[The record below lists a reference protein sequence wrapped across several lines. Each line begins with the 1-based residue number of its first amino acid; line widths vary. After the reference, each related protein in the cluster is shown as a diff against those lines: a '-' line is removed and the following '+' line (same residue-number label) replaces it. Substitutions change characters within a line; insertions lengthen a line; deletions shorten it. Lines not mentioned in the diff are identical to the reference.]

1 MWVFLGMETIA
12 NIKYRSHVD
21 SDSCLL
27 AVCRWLI
34 PHEVAPQQSFTM
46 LQPAN
51 AKVIIKNGTTKN
63 NHIYFILQFDPL
75 KHSINNSSCNLTYTP
90 EFIAVYGRRR
100 VGKTFLIREA
110 YGYKFSFDHTGI
122 LDAPLREQLSEFRES
137 LYRAGMKN
145 KALPKDKMMKAL
157 TTVFLIFSVPK
168 PIQGRS

>member
-90 EFIAVYGRRR
+90 KLMNQNRKADIMEYVSYLNEIPW
-100 VGKTFLIREA
+100 
-110 YGYKFSFDHTGI
+110 
-122 LDAPLREQLSEFRES
+122 LDKKL
-137 LYRAGMKN
+137 
-145 KALPKDKMMKAL
+145 
-157 TTVFLIFSVPK
+157 
-168 PIQGRS
+168 

>member
-90 EFIAVYGRRR
+90 KKTEKMFGH
-100 VGKTFLIREA
+100 VG
-110 YGYKFSFDHTGI
+110 
-122 LDAPLREQLSEFRES
+122 
-137 LYRAGMKN
+137 N
-145 KALPKDKMMKAL
+145 
-157 TTVFLIFSVPK
+157 VV
-168 PIQGRS
+168 

>member
-90 EFIAVYGRRR
+90 NLHLLVESAFVHCTRHLLTSAKIQNEKPLAHFCMHLMPLWQGDKATRPLTAEPGWRRSIIARTTTRR
-100 VGKTFLIREA
+100 
-110 YGYKFSFDHTGI
+110 
-122 LDAPLREQLSEFRES
+122 LST
-137 LYRAGMKN
+137 Y
-145 KALPKDKMMKAL
+145 
-157 TTVFLIFSVPK
+157 
-168 PIQGRS
+168 

>member
-90 EFIAVYGRRR
+90 KQKIWKLAEMDADHVKAWSKG
-100 VGKTFLIREA
+100 GATDESNCQMLCKT
-110 YGYKFSFDHTGI
+110 HN
-122 LDAPLREQLSEFRES
+122 
-137 LYRAGMKN
+137 RAKGN
-145 KALPKDKMMKAL
+145 K
-157 TTVFLIFSVPK
+157 
-168 PIQGRS
+168 

>member
-90 EFIAVYGRRR
+90 KFRGNRDFSAKLPRSSWAYMLS
-100 VGKTFLIREA
+100 LILEMLIN
-110 YGYKFSFDHTGI
+110 Y
-122 LDAPLREQLSEFRES
+122 
-137 LYRAGMKN
+137 
-145 KALPKDKMMKAL
+145 
-157 TTVFLIFSVPK
+157 VFNTL
-168 PIQGRS
+168 

>member
-90 EFIAVYGRRR
+90 KSTTAVPSMPSTTTPPSPWLNGCARRR
-100 VGKTFLIREA
+100 YISRARRATAKA
-110 YGYKFSFDHTGI
+110 SKHT
-122 LDAPLREQLSEFRES
+122 RTRCS
-137 LYRAGMKN
+137 
-145 KALPKDKMMKAL
+145 
-157 TTVFLIFSVPK
+157 TVSIS
-168 PIQGRS
+168 

>member
-90 EFIAVYGRRR
+90 KVYYDYMCNIIESR
-100 VGKTFLIREA
+100 KKN
-110 YGYKFSFDHTGI
+110 YM
-122 LDAPLREQLSEFRES
+122 QL
-137 LYRAGMKN
+137 K
-145 KALPKDKMMKAL
+145 K
-157 TTVFLIFSVPK
+157 
-168 PIQGRS
+168 

>member
-90 EFIAVYGRRR
+90 
-100 VGKTFLIREA
+100 
-110 YGYKFSFDHTGI
+110 SFY
-122 LDAPLREQLSEFRES
+122 LSD
-137 LYRAGMKN
+137 
-145 KALPKDKMMKAL
+145 KALEYFCRVNNDKSHGHNFTPKDGEDVAF
-157 TTVFLIFSVPK
+157 TVRCASGQRVDDNFLK
-168 PIQGRS
+168 YEE

>member
-90 EFIAVYGRRR
+90 KLRHHHLVDKHNKPLLSHPRAAILAV
-100 VGKTFLIREA
+100 VISQKLDLNPKWTFLE
-110 YGYKFSFDHTGI
+110 KLWGI
-122 LDAPLREQLSEFRES
+122 EDLATLHSKAKERNYYAALFKEYSNLLS
-137 LYRAGMKN
+137 
-145 KALPKDKMMKAL
+145 
-157 TTVFLIFSVPK
+157 
-168 PIQGRS
+168 

>member
-90 EFIAVYGRRR
+90 HFIYNPLYSANYPFLSFLDQFFNIRRWKR
-100 VGKTFLIREA
+100 SSANITFITLH
-110 YGYKFSFDHTGI
+110 GDTTLSI
-122 LDAPLREQLSEFRES
+122 LL
-137 LYRAGMKN
+137 
-145 KALPKDKMMKAL
+145 
-157 TTVFLIFSVPK
+157 
-168 PIQGRS
+168 

>member
-90 EFIAVYGRRR
+90 KINPYITTKELAQ
-100 VGKTFLIREA
+100 KTNI
-110 YGYKFSFDHTGI
+110 KFRTLQRYISQLQSMGI
-122 LDAPLREQLSEFRES
+122 LVRKGSR
-137 LYRAGMKN
+137 
-145 KALPKDKMMKAL
+145 KDGYWM
-157 TTVFLIFSVPK
+157 INE
-168 PIQGRS
+168 

>member
-1 MWVFLGMETIA
+1 MRFWNDKLDTLIA

-51 AKVIIKNGTTKN
+51 AKVIIKNGMTKN

-75 KHSINNSSCNLTYTP
+75 KHSNHNSSCNLTYTP
-90 EFIAVYGRRR
+90 LIIFYIYKLLALFFGSWQYDNSAVFIYNGVFFFANVPFI
-100 VGKTFLIREA
+100 V
-110 YGYKFSFDHTGI
+110 
-122 LDAPLREQLSEFRES
+122 PLVV
-137 LYRAGMKN
+137 KN
-145 KALPKDKMMKAL
+145 
-157 TTVFLIFSVPK
+157 F
-168 PIQGRS
+168 GN

>member
-90 EFIAVYGRRR
+90 IFHPTLHYISHKSCETRPRMIHVYDVPIG
-100 VGKTFLIREA
+100 F
-110 YGYKFSFDHTGI
+110 GYN
-122 LDAPLREQLSEFRES
+122 APHHQHDYY
-137 LYRAGMKN
+137 LY
-145 KALPKDKMMKAL
+145 
-157 TTVFLIFSVPK
+157 
-168 PIQGRS
+168 